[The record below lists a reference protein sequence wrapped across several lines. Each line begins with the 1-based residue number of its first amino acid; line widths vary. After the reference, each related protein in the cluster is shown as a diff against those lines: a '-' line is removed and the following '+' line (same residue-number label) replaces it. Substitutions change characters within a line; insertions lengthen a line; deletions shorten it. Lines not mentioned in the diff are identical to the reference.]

1 MPETRVARR
10 YAAALFQF
18 ALETGQV
25 DAVVGD
31 LERVLELM
39 RGFPE
44 LAAAVRR
51 PSVPASVKKRLLD
64 ELLADEVQP
73 ITLDFLKLLIDKRR
87 YDILPEVPECY
98 KELAD
103 SHRGIV
109 SVQVRSAVPLTEEE
123 KERLSEVLARSLRK
137 QVRLKTNVDPS
148 LIGGVMLRIGDRL
161 LDGSVKG
168 QLNLL
173 RQRLIGRMTSA

>member
-1 MPETRVARR
+1 
-10 YAAALFQF
+10 
-18 ALETGQV
+18 
-25 DAVVGD
+25 
-31 LERVLELM
+31 
-39 RGFPE
+39 
-44 LAAAVRR
+44 
-51 PSVPASVKKRLLD
+51 
-64 ELLADEVQP
+64 
-73 ITLDFLKLLIDKRR
+73 LIDKRR

-98 KELAD
+98 KELVD

-137 QVRLKTNVDPS
+137 QVRLETNVDPS

>member
-10 YAAALFQF
+10 YAAALFHF
-18 ALETGQV
+18 AIEMGQV

-44 LAAAVRR
+44 LAAAVRS

-87 YDILPEVPECY
+87 YDILSEVPECY
-98 KELAD
+98 KELVDA
-103 SHRGIV
+103 HRGIV

-137 QVRLKTNVDPS
+137 QVRLETDVDSS
-148 LIGGVMLRIGDRL
+148 LIGGVVLRIGDRL

>member
-1 MPETRVARR
+1 LV
-10 YAAALFQF
+10 
-18 ALETGQV
+18 
-25 DAVVGD
+25 
-31 LERVLELM
+31 
-39 RGFPE
+39 
-44 LAAAVRR
+44 
-51 PSVPASVKKRLLD
+51 
-64 ELLADEVQP
+64 
-73 ITLDFLKLLIDKRR
+73 
-87 YDILPEVPECY
+87 
-98 KELAD
+98 D

-137 QVRLKTNVDPS
+137 QVRLETSVDSS
-148 LIGGVMLRIGDRL
+148 LIGGVVLRIGDRL